1 MSFSFFRARRLPRRL
16 DRLYSTHLM
25 PIPMPFP
32 GKKPILLVAV
42 LLVLA
47 HPPATAA
54 NATSHSES
62 TPSIPNPAAT
72 SDTGNLG
79 NQADARWQ
87 ALANQAISGL
97 KHRIANGTPFQLD
110 DRMTRLERLEQ
121 LPSANDNELTEKFR
135 RLLEAYRIELDY
147 SKNIEA
153 YRDLLR
159 TGNDE
164 RLVEFLRVGS
174 LALYYQTLDGHEAG
188 IWDKR
193 QRLWLKLSSEDNEA
207 ISQGLRIAK
216 KIDPPQLMVLP
227 LFGPD
232 RSDLP
237 NRKTSRNSTLPP
249 VMEATDEISAAL
261 AGKEN
266 LFASI
271 REFAASLKSNYPWPQ
286 PGVTSVDDK
295 ALIYQLTDSQGI
307 ATIDGITQLF
317 TLLDKLLDAQ
327 AGIFKFNAPVYVP
340 GGQASEREVLRIGDF
355 TLIADGRYLTYS
367 PETARLIE
375 LPRQPENGLLELADE
390 FARQDSTALARV
402 AIDPSSGKTLQLLVQ
417 IPNLAERI
425 DQGGPVGYLI
435 LVLAGLA
442 YSVSAYRF
450 IKLTLIGKRI
460 QRQLQSSDWQPDN
473 PLGRIL
479 SRLEQSA
486 MNDEEALYLV
496 VDDALASEQAQLDYA
511 LTFLKLIAAI
521 APMLGLLGTVTGMIE
536 TFQTITLHGSG
547 DPKLMSSG
555 ISEALVT
562 TVEGL
567 VTAIPLLLLHSLLS
581 SKSQSLGAL
590 LEAHA
595 SVALAQRLDARP
607 HTGQQSAGLSR

>member
-1 MSFSFFRARRLPRRL
+1 M
-16 DRLYSTHLM
+16 
-25 PIPMPFP
+25 
-32 GKKPILLVAV
+32 AV
-42 LLVLA
+42 SSQSRFE
-47 HPPATAA
+47 PA
-54 NATSHSES
+54 
-62 TPSIPNPAAT
+62 PSMPNPAASSGT
-72 SDTGNLG
+72 ANLG
-79 NQADARWQ
+79 NPVDAHWHAR
-87 ALANQAISGL
+87 ANQAISGL
-97 KHRIANGTPFQLD
+97 KHRVANGIPFQLNE
-110 DRMTRLERLEQ
+110 RMARLDRLEH
-121 LPSANDNELTEKFR
+121 LPGGNDIELTEKFR

-147 SKNIEA
+147 AKNIEA

-159 TGNDE
+159 IGNDE

-174 LALYYQTLDGHEAG
+174 LALYYQTLDEHEAG

-193 QRLWLKLSSEDNEA
+193 RGLWLKLSSEDNEA

-216 KIDPPQLMVLP
+216 KIEPPQLMVLP

-232 RSDLP
+232 KPGMSSRSA
-237 NRKTSRNSTLPP
+237 TSNSTSPP
-249 VMEATDEISAAL
+249 AIESTDEISAAL
-261 AGKEN
+261 VGKEN
-266 LFASI
+266 LFASV
-271 REFAASLKSNYPWPQ
+271 REFAANLKGTYPWPL
-286 PGVTSVDDK
+286 PGMTGVDDK
-295 ALIYQLTDSQGI
+295 NLLDQLTDSQRI
-307 ATIDGITQLF
+307 ATIDGMTLLF
-317 TLLDKLLDAQ
+317 TLQDKLLDAQ
-327 AGIFKFNAPVYVP
+327 AGISKFKGPVYQP
-340 GGQASEREVLRIGDF
+340 TGQASEREVLRIGDF
-355 TLIADGRYLTYS
+355 TLIAGGRYLIYS

-375 LPRQPENGLLELADE
+375 LARQPENGLLDLAGD
-390 FARQDSTALARV
+390 FARQDSTVLARV
-402 AIDPSSGKTLQLLVQ
+402 AIDPSSGQTLQLLVQ
-417 IPNLAERI
+417 VPNLAERI

-460 QRQLQSSDWQPDN
+460 QRQLQSDVRHLDN

-486 MNDEEALYLV
+486 MTDEEALYLV
-496 VDDALASEQAQLDYA
+496 IDDALASEQAQLDHA
-511 LTFLKLIAAI
+511 LTFLKLIAAV

-581 SKSQSLGAL
+581 SKSQSLGAV

-595 SVALAQRLDARP
+595 AVALAQRLDARTP
-607 HTGQQSAGLSR
+607 VGQRPAGLSR